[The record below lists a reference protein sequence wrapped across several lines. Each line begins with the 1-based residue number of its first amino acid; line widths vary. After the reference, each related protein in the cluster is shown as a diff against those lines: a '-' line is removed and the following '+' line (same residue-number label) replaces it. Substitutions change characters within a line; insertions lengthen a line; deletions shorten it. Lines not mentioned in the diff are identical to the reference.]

1 MTKKVKRLHFNIDE
15 KLATRFK
22 EHIDLVGY
30 DQGKLVEKILKN
42 FLKRMKIYDQKLHGQ
57 AN

>member
-1 MTKKVKRLHFNIDE
+1 MAKKVKRLHFKIDE

-22 EHIDLVGY
+22 EHVDLVGY

-42 FLKRMKIYDQKLHGQ
+42 FLKKMKNNENIDK
-57 AN
+57 

>member
-1 MTKKVKRLHFNIDE
+1 MARKVKRLHFEIDE

-30 DQGKLVEKILKN
+30 DQGKLVEKILKS
-42 FLKRMKIYDQKLHGQ
+42 FLKKVKSENIDK
-57 AN
+57 NT

>member
-1 MTKKVKRLHFNIDE
+1 MAKKVKRLHFKIDE

-22 EHIDLVGY
+22 EHVDLVGY

-42 FLKRMKIYDQKLHGQ
+42 FLIKMKNNENIDK
-57 AN
+57 

>member
-1 MTKKVKRLHFNIDE
+1 MAKKVKRLHFNIDE

-42 FLKRMKIYDQKLHGQ
+42 FLKKMKNNENIEK
-57 AN
+57 